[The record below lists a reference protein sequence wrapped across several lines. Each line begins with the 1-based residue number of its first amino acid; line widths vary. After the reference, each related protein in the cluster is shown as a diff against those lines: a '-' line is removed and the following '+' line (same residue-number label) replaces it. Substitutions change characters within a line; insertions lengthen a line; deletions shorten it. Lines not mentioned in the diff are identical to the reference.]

1 MRLFKEVIKNNL
13 KMIIFYVL
21 IGIIINFLDLYSVT
35 YYQKI
40 LDAFQFQTLTIVPL
54 ITYGVLLLISTILC
68 YIENYP
74 EQQVK
79 NKLYLDFKLQSLKK
93 MKSID
98 YLEYQKIGTGRL
110 TQKAEDGATASRDIM
125 INFWLKLFRYLLP
138 TAIFSLI
145 FILRVKKEYV
155 LFVFLGYIIVVI
167 ISNLI
172 LKKLYKLKESILL
185 NQEFLNKHLVRGF
198 MELVVFRTNKKF
210 DTELKVTKE
219 GIKNIVD
226 GKTKIK
232 LVHEIFF
239 TVFALIV
246 NILKVV
252 VLGYA
257 VLKSD
262 LSVGAVVTVISLLG
276 KAYEPI
282 AIFNVEYVDY
292 KLNKVTVNKYIE
304 LLDIKDDEALNSG
317 LKLKEL
323 SGNVEF
329 KNVSY
334 SYNNEKNIINNLSF
348 KINKNSSVALVGE
361 SGSGKSTII
370 KLIMGLIKYDKGNI
384 LIDDKELS
392 KLNLNS
398 FYDNV
403 TYVSQE
409 APIFDGT
416 LRENLIFDKKI
427 PDEEII
433 KVLNLVC
440 LDKFYEKLENGLDT
454 ELGEKGVRMSGGERQ
469 RVALAR
475 LFFDDSKIIILDEA
489 TSAMDNITEKLVMEN
504 VVKQLDNKTL
514 VVIAHRLE
522 TIKDVDKIYVLSDG
536 IIQEEGKYNELLD
549 KNGYFTK
556 LYKSA
561 K

>member
-1 MRLFKEVIKNNL
+1 MKLFKEVIKNNL

-40 LDAFQFQTLTIVPL
+40 LDAFQFRNLTLFPL
-54 ITYGVLLLISTILC
+54 IAYGILLLISTILG

-93 MKSID
+93 MKTID

-110 TQKAEDGATASRDIM
+110 TQKVEDGATSSRDIM
-125 INFWLKLFRYLLP
+125 IDFWLKLFRNLLP
-138 TAIFSLI
+138 TAIISLI
-145 FILRVKKEYV
+145 FIFRVKKEYV
-155 LFVFLGYIIVVI
+155 LFVFLGYIIVII

-198 MELVVFRTNKKF
+198 MELVIFRTNKKY
-210 DTELKVTKE
+210 DTEINITKE

-226 GKTKIK
+226 SKTKIK

-246 NILKVV
+246 NILKVI

-257 VLKSD
+257 VMNSD

-304 LLDIKDDEALNSG
+304 LLDKKDDEGLNKG
-317 LKLKEL
+317 LKIRKID
-323 SGNVEF
+323 GDIEF
-329 KNVSY
+329 KNVTY
-334 SYNNEKNIINNLSF
+334 SYNKDKNIINNITF

-370 KLIMGLIKYDKGNI
+370 KLIMGLIKYNKGNI
-384 LIDDKELS
+384 LIDNNELS
-392 KLNLNS
+392 KLNLNYY
-398 FYDNV
+398 YDNV

-427 PDEEII
+427 NDDKII
-433 KVLNLVC
+433 KVLKLVC
-440 LDKFYEKLENGLDT
+440 LDKFYEKLEDGLDT

-489 TSAMDNITEKLVMEN
+489 TSAMDNITERQVMEN
-504 VVKQLDNKTL
+504 IIKQLDKKTL
-514 VVIAHRLE
+514 IIIAHRLE
-522 TIKDVDKIYVLSDG
+522 TIKEVDKIYVLCDG
-536 IIQEEGKYNELLD
+536 IIQEEGKYFELLN

-556 LYKSA
+556 LYKSE

>member
-1 MRLFKEVIKNNL
+1 MKLFKEVIKNNL

-35 YYQKI
+35 FYQKI
-40 LDAFQFQTLTIVPL
+40 LDAFQFKTLTIMPL
-54 ITYGVLLLISTILC
+54 LIYGILLVISTILG

-79 NKLYLDFKLQSLKK
+79 NKLYLDFKLQTLKK

-110 TQKAEDGATASRDIM
+110 TQKAEDGATASRDIL
-125 INFWLKLFRYLLP
+125 INFWLKIFRYLLP

-145 FILRVKKEYV
+145 FIYRVKKEYV
-155 LFVFLGYIIVVI
+155 LFVILGYVLVII

-210 DTELKVTKE
+210 DTEIKVTKE

-239 TVFALIV
+239 SVFALIV

-304 LLDIKDDEALNSG
+304 LLDIKDDESLESG
-317 LKLKEL
+317 RILKNIE
-323 SGNVEF
+323 GNIEF

-334 SYNNEKNIINNLSF
+334 SYNGEKNIIDNLSF
-348 KINKNSSVALVGE
+348 KIDADSSVALVGE

-370 KLIMGLIKYDKGNI
+370 KLIMGLLKYNSGNI

-427 PDEEII
+427 TDDEII
-433 KVLNLVC
+433 KILNLVC

-475 LFFDDSKIIILDEA
+475 LFFDESKIIILDEA
-489 TSAMDNITEKLVMEN
+489 TSAMDNITEKQVMEN
-504 VVKQLDNKTL
+504 IVEKLDNKTL
-514 VVIAHRLE
+514 IIIAHRLE
-522 TIKDVDKIYVLSDG
+522 TIKDVDRIYVLSDG
-536 IIQEEGKYNELLD
+536 LIKEQGKYEELLD

>member
-54 ITYGVLLLISTILC
+54 ITYGVLLLISTILG
-68 YIENYP
+68 YIENYS

-145 FILRVKKEYV
+145 FIFRVKKEYV

-384 LIDDKELS
+384 LIDGKELS

-489 TSAMDNITEKLVMEN
+489 TSAMDNITEKLVMGN

>member
-1 MRLFKEVIKNNL
+1 M
-13 KMIIFYVL
+13 
-21 IGIIINFLDLYSVT
+21 
-35 YYQKI
+35 
-40 LDAFQFQTLTIVPL
+40 
-54 ITYGVLLLISTILC
+54 
-68 YIENYP
+68 
-74 EQQVK
+74 
-79 NKLYLDFKLQSLKK
+79 
-93 MKSID
+93 
-98 YLEYQKIGTGRL
+98 
-110 TQKAEDGATASRDIM
+110 
-125 INFWLKLFRYLLP
+125 
-138 TAIFSLI
+138 
-145 FILRVKKEYV
+145 
-155 LFVFLGYIIVVI
+155 
-167 ISNLI
+167 
-172 LKKLYKLKESILL
+172 
-185 NQEFLNKHLVRGF
+185 
-198 MELVVFRTNKKF
+198 
-210 DTELKVTKE
+210 
-219 GIKNIVD
+219 
-226 GKTKIK
+226 
-232 LVHEIFF
+232 
-239 TVFALIV
+239 
-246 NILKVV
+246 
-252 VLGYA
+252 
-257 VLKSD
+257 
-262 LSVGAVVTVISLLG
+262 
-276 KAYEPI
+276 
-282 AIFNVEYVDY
+282 
-292 KLNKVTVNKYIE
+292 
-304 LLDIKDDEALNSG
+304 DIKDDEALNSG

-398 FYDNV
+398 VYDNV